1 VFRRHAADCGRGSD
15 RFERTRNA
23 PVRWRWIAAMSAM
36 ILMLL
41 AAAGCDRALPEPN
54 TAAAQLYARRC
65 GQCHRA
71 YAPGS
76 LSAAM
81 WQVQVEM
88 MEAKMHQYRV
98 PPLSNQERDTILSY
112 LTRNAEHN

>member
-1 VFRRHAADCGRGSD
+1 
-15 RFERTRNA
+15 
-23 PVRWRWIAAMSAM
+23 
-36 ILMLL
+36 MLL
-41 AAAGCDRALPEPN
+41 AVAGCNRPLPEQN

-88 MEAKMHQYRV
+88 MEAKMRQYRV
-98 PPLSNQERDTILSY
+98 PPLNNQERDTILSY
-112 LTRNAEHN
+112 LTRNAAHD

>member
-1 VFRRHAADCGRGSD
+1 MFVRHVADLGGCSD
-15 RFERTRNA
+15 RCERTRNA
-23 PVRWRWIAAMSAM
+23 AIRPRWIGAVGAI
-36 ILMLL
+36 ILILL
-41 AAAGCDRALPEPN
+41 AAAGCDRPLPEQN
-54 TAAAQLYARRC
+54 TAAAQLYAHRC

-81 WQVQVEM
+81 WQVQVQM

-98 PPLSNQERDTILSY
+98 PPLNDRERDTILSY
-112 LTRNAEHN
+112 LTRNAAHD